1 MARAILGRKR
11 GMTQAFAADGTR
23 VHVTLVEAGPC
34 VVTRVKRADGKDGYD
49 AVVVGYETV
58 PERKVSKPVLGQLQ
72 GRGPFRF
79 LREFKLGA
87 GEAYE
92 VGQEIKAD
100 VFAPGDR
107 IDVIGRS
114 KGKGF
119 QGTIKR
125 HHFSRGPMTHG
136 SMNKRPPG
144 SVGSSAWPSH
154 VVKGKKLPGH
164 MGDER
169 VTTQNLTVFA
179 VDAEKNLLF
188 VAGAVPGGKNGLIV
202 VRESVKKKRKA
213 E

>member
-11 GMTQAFAADGTR
+11 GMTQAYQEDGTR
-23 VHVTLVEAGPC
+23 VHLTLVEAGPC
-34 VVTRVKRADGKDGYD
+34 VVTRVKSTTGADRYD
-49 AVVVGYETV
+49 AVVVGFETV
-58 PERKVSKPVLGQLQ
+58 PERKSTKPVRGQTP
-72 GRGPFRF
+72 GAGPFRF
-79 LREFKLGA
+79 LRELRLSPGQAF
-87 GEAYE
+87 E
-92 VGQEIKAD
+92 VGQSITVET
-100 VFAPGDR
+100 FAAGDR
-107 IDVIGRS
+107 IDVVGTS

-144 SVGSSAWPSH
+144 SVGASAWPSH

-169 VTTQNLTVFA
+169 VTVQNLTVFG
-179 VDAEKNLLF
+179 VDPEKNLLLIR
-188 VAGAVPGGKNGLIV
+188 GAVPGAKNGVVL
-202 VRESVKKKRKA
+202 VRESVKKRRKA

>member
-34 VVTRVKRADGKDGYD
+34 VVTRVKRADGKDRYD
-49 AVVVGYETV
+49 AVVVGYETI
-58 PERKVSKPVLGQLQ
+58 PERKVTKPVLGQMK
-72 GRGPFRF
+72 GHGPFRF
-79 LREFKLGA
+79 LQEFRLA
-87 GEAYE
+87 QGEAFE

-119 QGTIKR
+119 QGSIKR
-125 HHFSRGPMTHG
+125 HHFARGPMGHG

-144 SVGSSAWPSH
+144 SVGASAYPSH
-154 VVKGKKLPGH
+154 VIKGKKLPGH

-169 VTTQNLTVFA
+169 VTVQNLTVFA
-179 VDAEKNLLF
+179 VDVEKNILF
-188 VAGAVPGGKNGLIV
+188 VSGAVPGGKNGLVV